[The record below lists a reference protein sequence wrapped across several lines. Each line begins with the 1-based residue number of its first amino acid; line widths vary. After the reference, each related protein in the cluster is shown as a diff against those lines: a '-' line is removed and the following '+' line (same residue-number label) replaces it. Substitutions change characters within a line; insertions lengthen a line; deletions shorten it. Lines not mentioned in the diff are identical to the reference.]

1 MTAPTSA
8 PVRIRARDGWRV
20 PNLLVI
26 MAVVLFALAATAMMI
41 PGLMVDPFLSRN
53 QASLADAWATR
64 VTEELTAKAA
74 TFVAGTV
81 SPADAALLDAVKRTS
96 GVQGLNLIMADGRVF
111 WASHEADL
119 GQMHPITEHGDHFTE
134 GRTRVEIGTGR
145 AIHAEAEDHAAAGE
159 APVPDG
165 RFMAEVD
172 TPVMLDGAVVGLFE
186 YFVDVTDERALM
198 IRRLRELIGGLIGIA
213 ALIGGAFVLTIMRHN
228 RRRVAA
234 ISERAAREQEILSDQ
249 LRLGRE
255 VRLLGDLNSWLQT
268 SRSLDE
274 LFDMSARFLTHLMP
288 DSEGSIYVYSNSR
301 DVLDGCASWNGGT
314 HKAHINPDEC
324 WGLRRGRTYA
334 FGEGEVSFTCAHA
347 EPHDGRPYVC
357 IPVLAHGETVGLM
370 HLRARDTE
378 SATRFGEA
386 RRLAQMCAEQIS
398 LAIAN
403 VRMRDQLQ
411 DQSIRDPLTGL
422 FNRRHMIDSLRRS
435 LGALGRGTET
445 VAIVA
450 IDVDHFKRFNDNHG
464 HDAGDMVLRAVATAL
479 AELCDRDELACRI
492 GGEELMILLP
502 GVGADVAMARAEEMR
517 AAVEAVTVRY
527 GEKNLPRV
535 TISLGV
541 ALAPVNGRLPQDL
554 LRAADDALYAAKARG
569 RNQVVMAGM
578 QDDAREPFAEA
589 LAQPAPVPPTITAT
603 ITAAA

>member
-1 MTAPTSA
+1 MTAPTPA
-8 PVRIRARDGWRV
+8 PVRVRARDGRRLPPV
-20 PNLLVI
+20 V
-26 MAVVLFALAATAMMI
+26 VVLAPALVALAVTAMMI
-41 PGLMVDPFLSRN
+41 PGLMVDPFLTRN
-53 QASLADAWATR
+53 KTSEAQAWADR
-64 VTEELTAKAA
+64 VTGELTAGASTFTA
-74 TFVAGTV
+74 TSVT
-81 SPADAALLDAVKRTS
+81 PEDAVLLDAVTRTS
-96 GVQGLNLIMADGRVF
+96 GILGLNLIAANGQIF
-111 WASHEADL
+111 WASDADSV
-119 GQMHPITEHGDHFTE
+119 GNFHPISDHNALVAQGQTTVAIDTN
-134 GRTRVEIGTGR
+134 RAVEI
-145 AIHAEAEDHAAAGE
+145 EAHSELNHDHAT
-159 APVPDG
+159 P
-165 RFMAEVD
+165 FLAEVD
-172 TPVMLDGAVVGLFE
+172 TPVLLNGVVVGRFE
-186 YFVDVTDERALM
+186 YFMDVTEERALL
-198 IRRLRELIGGLIGIA
+198 IKRLRELIG
-213 ALIGGAFVLTIMRHN
+213 ALIGAAALFGGAFFIAVMRDN

-234 ISERAAREQEILSDQ
+234 IKERAAREQEILSDQ

-274 LFDMSARFLTHLMP
+274 LFEMSARFLTHLMP

-324 WGLRRGRTYA
+324 WGLRRGRTYV
-334 FGEGEVSFTCAHA
+334 FGDGEVDFTCAHA
-347 EPHDGRPYVC
+347 EPHDGRPYLC

-370 HLRARDTE
+370 HLRARNTE
-378 SATRFGEA
+378 SVGRFAEA

-435 LGALGRGTET
+435 LATLGRGNET

-464 HDAGDMVLRAVATAL
+464 HDAGDMVLRAVAAAL
-479 AELCDRDELACRI
+479 SELCDRDELACRI

-527 GEKNLPRV
+527 GEKALPRV

-569 RNQVVMAGM
+569 RNQTVLAGT
-578 QDDAREPFAEA
+578 QEDTREPWTEA
-589 LAQPAPVPPTITAT
+589 LAQAPGQPQVITE
-603 ITAAA
+603 AA

>member
-1 MTAPTSA
+1 MTTPTPT
-8 PVRIRARDGWRV
+8 PVRVRSRDGRRL
-20 PNLLVI
+20 PQILV
-26 MAVVLFALAATAMMI
+26 AAGLALVALVVAAWMI
-41 PGLMVDPFLSRN
+41 PGLVVDPILMRN
-53 QASLADAWATR
+53 KAGEAKAWAARLTR
-64 VTEELTAKAA
+64 ELTAAEA
-74 TFVAGTV
+74 TFTATAVT
-81 SPADAALLDAVKRTS
+81 PEDAILLDAVTRTS
-96 GVQGLNLIMADGRVF
+96 GILGLNLISADGLVF
-111 WASHEADL
+111 WASMDDHI
-119 GQMHPITEHGDHFTE
+119 GQFHPPSEQNAMISRGETT
-134 GRTRVEIGTGR
+134 VEIDTGR
-145 AIHAEAEDHAAAGE
+145 ALEAETLMGKNQTRTE
-159 APVPDG
+159 Q
-165 RFMAEVD
+165 FLAEVD
-172 TPVMLDGAVVGLFE
+172 TPVMLNGAVVGRFE
-186 YFVDVTDERALM
+186 YFIDVTEERALL
-198 IRRLRELIGGLIGIA
+198 ITRLREVIG
-213 ALIGGAFVLTIMRHN
+213 ALVGVGVLFGGVFFLLLMRDN
-228 RRRVAA
+228 RRRIKAVAD
-234 ISERAAREQEILSDQ
+234 RAAREQELLSDQ

-324 WGLRRGRTYA
+324 WGLRRGRTYV
-334 FGEGEVSFTCAHA
+334 FGEGEVDFTCAHA

-370 HLRARDTE
+370 HLRARNTE
-378 SATRFGEA
+378 SAARFADA
-386 RRLAQMCAEQIS
+386 RRLSQMCAEQIS

-435 LGALGRGTET
+435 LATLGRGNET
-445 VAIVA
+445 IAIVA

-502 GVGADVAMARAEEMR
+502 GFGADAAMARAEEMR

-527 GEKNLPRV
+527 GEKALPRV

-569 RNQVVMAGM
+569 RNQIVMAGT
-578 QDDAREPFAEA
+578 QDDAREPWIEA
-589 LAQPAPVPPTITAT
+589 LSDRTAANEANPAQPE

>member
-1 MTAPTSA
+1 MIRVMETMMTAPTPA
-8 PVRIRARDGWRV
+8 TVRVRARDGRRV
-20 PNLLVI
+20 PPFLVA
-26 MAVVLFALAATAMMI
+26 MAVALAALAGTAMMI
-41 PGLMVDPFLSRN
+41 PGLVVDPLLTRN
-53 QASLADAWATR
+53 KASEAQAWAER
-64 VTEELTAKAA
+64 VTGELTAGAA
-74 TFVAGTV
+74 TFSAAAV
-81 SPADAALLDAVKRTS
+81 SPADTALLDAVTRTS
-96 GVQGLNLIMADGRVF
+96 GILELNLIAADGQVF
-111 WASHEADL
+111 WASHAEDIGKFHPPSDHDTMISR
-119 GQMHPITEHGDHFTE
+119 GQTS
-134 GRTRVEIGTGR
+134 VEIDTGR
-145 AIHAEAEDHAAAGE
+145 ALEAGAQMGKDQGST
-159 APVPDG
+159 V

-172 TPVMLDGAVVGLFE
+172 TPVMLNGSVVGRFE
-186 YFVDVTDERALM
+186 YFTDVTEERGLLIM
-198 IRRLRELIGGLIGIA
+198 RLREIIGALVGLGALFGGVFFIA
-213 ALIGGAFVLTIMRHN
+213 LMRDN
-228 RRRVAA
+228 RRRVVA
-234 ISERAAREQEILSDQ
+234 IKERALREQEILSDQ

-274 LFDMSARFLTHLMP
+274 LFEMSARFLTHLMP

-324 WGLRRGRTYA
+324 WGLRRGRTYV
-334 FGEGEVSFTCAHA
+334 FGEGEVDFTCAHA

-370 HLRARDTE
+370 HLRARNAE
-378 SATRFGEA
+378 SAIRFAEA
-386 RRLAQMCAEQIS
+386 RRLSQMCAEQIS

-435 LGALGRGTET
+435 LATLGRGNET

-464 HDAGDMVLRAVATAL
+464 HDAGDMVLRAVAAAL

-502 GVGADVAMARAEEMR
+502 GFGADAAMARAEEMR

-527 GEKNLPRV
+527 GEKALPRV

-569 RNQVVMAGM
+569 RNQIVLAGTE
-578 QDDAREPFAEA
+578 DDAREPWAEA
-589 LAQPAPVPPTITAT
+589 LSDTPSPQDSF
-603 ITAAA
+603 TAAA

>member
-1 MTAPTSA
+1 
-8 PVRIRARDGWRV
+8 
-20 PNLLVI
+20 
-26 MAVVLFALAATAMMI
+26 VVALAVALVALAVTAMMI
-41 PGLMVDPFLSRN
+41 PGLMVDPFLTRN
-53 QASLADAWATR
+53 KSAQAQSWSNR
-64 VTEELTAKAA
+64 VTEELTAGAS
-74 TFVAGTV
+74 TFVAATV
-81 SPADAALLDAVKRTS
+81 TPEDAVLLDAVTRTS
-96 GVQGLNLIMADGRVF
+96 DILGLNLIAADGRIF
-111 WASHEADL
+111 WASEADRV
-119 GQMHPITEHGDHFTE
+119 GTFHPISEHNALVAQGQTTVAIDTS
-134 GRTRVEIGTGR
+134 RAVEME
-145 AIHAEAEDHAAAGE
+145 AHAEEIHDHAL
-159 APVPDG
+159 P
-165 RFMAEVD
+165 FLAEVD
-172 TPVMLDGAVVGLFE
+172 TPVLLDGVVVGRFE
-186 YFVDVTDERALM
+186 YFMDVTAERALL
-198 IRRLRELIGGLIGIA
+198 IRRLRELIG
-213 ALIGGAFVLTIMRHN
+213 ALIGVAAFFGGAFFIAVMRDN

-234 ISERAAREQEILSDQ
+234 IKERAAREQEILSDQ

-274 LFDMSARFLTHLMP
+274 LFEMSARFLTHLMP

-324 WGLRRGRTYA
+324 WGLRRGRTYV
-334 FGEGEVSFTCAHA
+334 FGDGEVDFTCAHA
-347 EPHDGRPYVC
+347 EPHDGRPYLC

-378 SATRFGEA
+378 STARFAEA

-435 LGALGRGTET
+435 LATLGRGNET

-464 HDAGDMVLRAVATAL
+464 HDAGDMVLRAVAAAL

-502 GVGADVAMARAEEMR
+502 GVGADEAMARAEEMR

-527 GEKNLPRV
+527 GEKALPRV

-569 RNQVVMAGM
+569 RNQTVLAGT
-578 QDDAREPFAEA
+578 QEDTREPWAEA
-589 LAQPAPVPPTITAT
+589 LAEAPAPSPVHAPVPEAITV
-603 ITAAA
+603 AA